1 MKEKEN
7 KVLQLEHTG
16 TDGHTF
22 VFRSPLT
29 TKINNFT
36 KMR

>member
-1 MKEKEN
+1 MKAEEIKF
-7 KVLQLEHTG
+7 LQLEHIG

-22 VFRSPLT
+22 VFRNPST

-36 KMR
+36 NM